1 MYSKIISRCGI
12 VFLVSVFL
20 ASCGG
25 GSKLSLEEA
34 EQVTLNYHGENF
46 VPPPRGIENLIRQ
59 INAAKKP
66 ALCAICNDEDLDIHH
81 PKPEIRLNN
90 LTHMASRSHRKGK
103 TALAKEY
110 MKKAEKLFYKTDFD
124 SHYKGRFFLRSAIIY
139 KEIGDYS
146 YAVKMAEKAADY
158 GSQPIFFGTRPAK
171 GMQVVAYG
179 LLGEIHA
186 TAGNAEA
193 ALEAADNAEYIFDEI
208 NPMYVPSVTEQFIPY
223 WEVRTLI
230 ARSYS
235 DHANGK
241 LRKAEQGYY
250 TLLKKLENVV
260 YEIRGFY
267 VARVAN
273 VMGYKLV
280 ENLLAQGRV
289 SEADVQS
296 RKAIK
301 YTLEKL
307 GRDNFTTAK
316 ALNSLIKVLIAR
328 GEYEDAKKLF
338 KVTAKIYKEIL
349 ISESSLELANFRK
362 LLVEALIAEGDW
374 SSAEKELS
382 KIYISLESDKKA
394 QKLFFKSNSTWA
406 IVLLNKGQ
414 LKNAEAIAND
424 AINYNKEVYGEEHVK
439 TALSQGILAMI
450 KVKQGK
456 SVQARENF
464 KSIIPVL
471 TDKQISSEFKYDA
484 GIDNQYLKIVLDNYL
499 NLLSESFSKGDKK
512 AAAEAFYLV
521 QLIQGKDTQQTVASS
536 AARSSI
542 KEPRLISLV
551 RKEQDAIQK
560 IEAGYNTLSSL
571 LITES
576 NNHNSSLASKLKSEI
591 NTLTKA
597 RESILA
603 EIRDR
608 FPGYDNLVRPK
619 PVSLKLAQ
627 KVLKEDESLVLTYSG
642 KDKLY
647 VWTLL
652 PNGRMTFNT
661 SNVSKIKLTKLVKK
675 IRLALDLQVSNLK
688 DIPKF
693 DNELSHELYKY
704 ILEPSEYLWGKSRHL
719 VVIPDSVLG
728 SLPFSVLIT
737 KKSKNVKASSL
748 RFSDYRNEVWLTT
761 SHATSYSPSVVTL
774 KILRAKKSGKKTD
787 KLFAGFG
794 NPVFGKSNKYIASAS
809 GAIKSRGAVKINMRG
824 LRKTNKGNLDN
835 KKTTTS
841 KLDMLV
847 ALPETADEV
856 IQVAQAL
863 NVSQKGN
870 VFLGFE
876 ANEKRLKNMVLN
888 NRRVLMFATHALL
901 PGDLDGLVQPAVA
914 LSAPTKALGTGK
926 NDGLL
931 TMGEIM
937 GLDLNADWVVLSACN
952 TGAASGKGATAV
964 SGLGQAF
971 FYAGARS
978 LLVSHW
984 PVETTSAKEITTGL
998 FDRQTKDKSLTRAI
1012 ALNETVKELINNKTY
1027 KDKSGEDVFSYA
1039 HPVFWA
1045 PFTVVGDGAGVLN

>member
-1 MYSKIISRCGI
+1 MPPKMISRCGSI
-12 VFLVSVFL
+12 FLVSIFL
-20 ASCGG
+20 TSCGG
-25 GSKLSLEEA
+25 GSKLSLKEA

-46 VPPPRGIENLIRQ
+46 VPPPRGIDNLIRQ
-59 INAAKKP
+59 INAAKTP
-66 ALCAICNDEDLDIHH
+66 LLCEICKDEDLDIHH
-81 PKPEIRLNN
+81 PKAEIRLNN
-90 LTHMASRSHRKGK
+90 LTHMAARSHRQGK
-103 TALAKEY
+103 TDLAKAY
-110 MKKAEKLFYKTDFD
+110 LKKADELYKNIDYS
-124 SHYKGRFFLRSAIIY
+124 SHLKARFFLRSAIVA
-139 KEIGDYS
+139 KDIGDYS
-146 YAVKMAEKAADY
+146 YAVEMAQKAIDY
-158 GSQPIFFGTRPAK
+158 TNSNTFVGRGGK
-171 GMQVVAYG
+171 GILSVGYG

-186 TAGNAEA
+186 SAGNAEA
-193 ALEAADNAEYIFDEI
+193 AEDAADDADNTYSDI
-208 NPMYVPSVTEQFIPY
+208 NHMRVPNDVTHFIPY
-223 WEVRTLI
+223 WEVRALI
-230 ARSYS
+230 ARTFS
-235 DHANGK
+235 DQANGR

-250 TLLKKLENVV
+250 TLLEKLKDVV
-260 YEIRGFY
+260 YEIRAFY
-267 VARVAN
+267 VSETAN
-273 VMGYKLV
+273 IMGYKLV

-307 GRDNFTTAK
+307 GRDNYTTAK
-316 ALNSLIKVLIAR
+316 ALNSLIKVLLAR
-328 GEYEDAKKLF
+328 GEYQDAKKLF
-338 KVTAKIYKEIL
+338 KITEKIYKAIL

-382 KIYISLESDKKA
+382 KIYSSLESDKKA
-394 QKLFFKSNSTWA
+394 QRLFFKSNSTWA

-414 LKNAEAIAND
+414 LKNAEAIANN

-439 TALSQGILAMI
+439 TALSQGILAMV
-450 KVKQGK
+450 KVQQGRRI
-456 SVQARENF
+456 QARENF
-464 KSIIPVL
+464 KSIIPIL
-471 TDKQISSEFKYDA
+471 TDKQVSSEFRYDA
-484 GIDNQYLKIVLDNYL
+484 GIDNQYLKIVLDGYL
-499 NLLSESFSKGDKK
+499 ELLSEAFVKGDKK

-542 KEPRLISLV
+542 KDSRLIALV
-551 RKEQDAIQK
+551 RKEQDATQK

-571 LITES
+571 LATET
-576 NNHNSSLASKLKSEI
+576 NNYNSSLSIKLKSEVKA
-591 NTLTKA
+591 LTKA
-597 RESILA
+597 RESILS
-603 EIRDR
+603 EIRAR

-619 PVSLKLAQ
+619 PVSLKSVQ
-627 KVLKEDESLVLTYSG
+627 KVLKDDEALVLTYSG
-642 KDKLY
+642 KNKLY

-652 PNGRMTFNT
+652 PNGRMMFKA
-661 SNVSKIKLTKLVKK
+661 SNVSRIHLVKSVK
-675 IRLALDLQVSNLK
+675 SLRLALDLQVSNLK

-693 DNELSHELYKY
+693 DNELSHELYRH

-719 VVIPDSVLG
+719 VIIPDSVLG

-737 KKSKNVKASSL
+737 KKSKNVKATSL
-748 RFSDYRNEVWLTT
+748 RFTDYRNEAWLTNT
-761 SHATSYSPSVVTL
+761 HATSYSPSIITL
-774 KILRAKKSGKKTD
+774 KILRDKKVAKKTD

-809 GAIKSRGAVKINMRG
+809 GVIKSRGAIKITMRG
-824 LRKTNKGNLDN
+824 LRKTRKGSLDN
-835 KKTTTS
+835 KQAATS

-847 ALPETADEV
+847 ALPETEDEV
-856 IQVAQAL
+856 LQVAQAL

-876 ANEKRLKNMVLN
+876 ANEKRLKNMTLN

-914 LSAPTKALGTGK
+914 LSAPTKALGSGK

-952 TGAASGKGATAV
+952 TGAASGKGASAI

-1012 ALNETVKELINNKTY
+1012 ALNETVKDLINNKTY
-1027 KDKSGEDVFSYA
+1027 KNNAGEDVFSYA